1 MDMNT
6 LAFLALQLIAVG
18 AMTTKQKPPPG
29 VMDAIPPAMNANKTN
44 KLRGSGSNA
53 SVPEVKVASPNGLS
67 TSQPAVPAPVAVAK
81 PSLHVDERGE
91 RGHFYY
97 ADACDDCYYKHI
109 AGQCGCK
116 PAVEYFACLTTH
128 CHGGNSSRFNDKCM
142 DLSGKCSS
150 ELTIECRG
158 PDTFCEGKFSQL
170 PSGGMGLT
178 LDLEG
183 MNDDAFCGPNGK
195 CLGEIHM
202 KVNVHAAQTVFQ
214 VSAPSAP
221 APATAAAPAAPL
233 VPAAP
238 PAPAA
243 APAGTWVECG
253 LPNKADAKFENA
265 ADWITCRAAVV
276 DGKAACD
283 VPMFATLEASKDKA
297 SYCVLTEGT
306 AGNPPKRLTA
316 PAWYHIGNAHDKS
329 VGEPTASVQPPPASS
344 KRHAPATR
352 PELAEETPSFPNP
365 YTKDHEA
372 ERAKQ
377 EADKDAKQPAAPNQ
391 GNVHW

>member
-1 MDMNT
+1 MNMNT
-6 LAFLALQLIAVG
+6 FAFLTLQLMVVG
-18 AMTTKQKPPPG
+18 AVSTKQQPPPG

-44 KLRGSGSNA
+44 NLRGSNA
-53 SVPEVKVASPNGLS
+53 SVPEVNVASP
-67 TSQPAVPAPVAVAK
+67 PAPVAK
-81 PSLHVDERGE
+81 PALPVDERGE

-97 ADACDDCYYKHI
+97 ADACDDCFYKHT
-109 AGQCGCK
+109 AGQCGCQQ
-116 PAVEYFACLTTH
+116 AVEYFACLTKH

-142 DLSGKCSS
+142 ALNGKCSS
-150 ELTIECRG
+150 ELDIECRG

-170 PSGGMGLT
+170 PSGGLGLT

-183 MNDDAFCGPNGK
+183 MNEDAFCGPNGK
-195 CLGEIHM
+195 CIGEIHM
-202 KVNVHAAQTVFQ
+202 KVNVHTAQTVFPA
-214 VSAPSAP
+214 SAPPAP
-221 APATAAAPAAPL
+221 APATAAAPAATLMPTAPL
-233 VPAAP
+233 
-238 PAPAA
+238 APAA

-253 LPNKADAKFENA
+253 LPKTADAKFENT

-297 SYCVLTEGT
+297 SYCVLTEGN

-316 PAWYHIGNAHDKS
+316 PAWHYIENAHDKS
-329 VGEPTASVQPPPASS
+329 AGGSTHRVQPPPASS
-344 KRHAPATR
+344 KRHAPATK
-352 PELAEETPSFPNP
+352 PEPVEPVSTAETPSFPNP

-377 EADKDAKQPAAPNQ
+377 EADKAARKPAAPSQ